1 MSKELRFD
9 GRVAIITGAG
19 NGLGKSHALLLAS
32 RGARVVVNDL
42 GGSHRGEGKSSAAA
56 DAVVAEIKA
65 AGGEAVANYDSVE
78 DGDKIVQSALDHFGR
93 LDILVNNAGIL
104 RDTSF
109 LKMSEA
115 DWDLIYRVHVAG
127 VFKTTHAA
135 WGHMRDREFGRIVM
149 TSSAAGIYGNFG
161 QANYS
166 MAKLGVVGLAQTLA
180 IEGRK
185 KNVLVNTIAPIAG
198 SRMTETVLPPD
209 LLEALKPEYVSPLVA
224 YLCHEGC
231 EETGGLFEVGGGFVG
246 KLRWERTQGKSFRL
260 SRRMTPEHVAGAW
273 KEISDFRKSTHPTDI
288 NSAMAAVMENLGT
301 ARGKGG
307 NEFIDVDE
315 ALGYEFPESTESYSE
330 KDLALY
336 ALAIGA
342 ARDALDEGE
351 LRVVYEGHTQGF
363 VAFPTF
369 GVIPALNAM
378 MKAGQ
383 APGMNYG
390 FERILHGEQYLEL
403 KRPLPSSGTL
413 THKARIKDIF
423 DKGKNAV
430 VVTEVRSF
438 DGAGQEI
445 LRNEITAVIRGA
457 GGWGGDRGASTD
469 QALLPDRAPDASITE
484 KTHENQA
491 LLYRLTGD
499 INPLH
504 VDPSFAGAMGFQR
517 PILHGLCTYGFSAR
531 HVIKAFARNDPR
543 YLRSIKGRFSDSVF
557 PGETLVTELWK
568 ESDARILFR
577 TKVVERDVV
586 VISGGVAELFSEL
599 PSTGA
604 AAPAAAPAATPTQP
618 EATTRNSF
626 LVLQNYIEKNPDL
639 ARKIQTV
646 FQFKI
651 SNPEASWVIDLK
663 QGKVY
668 EGVDPKADTTLE
680 IADEDYLAMASG
692 KANPMALFSGGKLK
706 ISGNVM
712 ASQKLS
718 FMQKMDREAALRDA
732 IAAGKLGGV
741 AAPAGSAAPTAPAAP
756 AKPKQ
761 TKAPELFRKV
771 SERLAQNPA
780 LAGEL
785 GGTIRFRVK
794 DPDSVWQIDTSGA
807 VKEGDGEAVTTITLR
822 EEDLDAMLGGTVSVA
837 TLYQQGKLRVDGEVG
852 PARKLS
858 VLTA

>member
-19 NGLGKSHALLLAS
+19 NGLGRSHALLLAS

-42 GGSHRGEGKSSAAA
+42 GGSHRGEGKSSEAA
-56 DAVVAEIKA
+56 DRVVEEIKA

-78 DGDKIVQSALDHFGR
+78 DGDKIVQCALDSFGQ

-109 LKMSEA
+109 QKMTAA

-135 WGHMRDREFGRIVM
+135 WGHMRDRDYGRIVM

-166 MAKLGVVGLAQTLA
+166 MAKLGVHGLAQTLA

-209 LLEALKPEYVSPLVA
+209 LIEALKPEYVSPLVA
-224 YLCHEGC
+224 YLCSEGC
-231 EETGGLFEVGGGFVG
+231 TDTGGLFEVGGGFIG

-260 SRRMTPEHVAGAW
+260 SRKLTPEAVADAW
-273 KEISDFRKSTHPTDI
+273 GEITDFRKTTHPSDI
-288 NSAMAAVMENLGT
+288 NSSMAPVMDNLGT
-301 ARGKGG
+301 AKGKGG

-315 ALGYEFPESTESYSE
+315 ALGYEFPESRESYTE

-351 LRVVYEGHTQGF
+351 LRAVYEGHTQGF
-363 VAFPTF
+363 VALPTF

-390 FERILHGEQYLEL
+390 FDRILHGEQHLEL
-403 KRPLPSSGTL
+403 KRLLPSSGTL
-413 THKARIKDIF
+413 THKARIKDIL

-438 DGAGQEI
+438 DGAGNEVM
-445 LRNEITAVIRGA
+445 RNEITAVVRGA
-457 GGWGGDRGASTD
+457 GGWGGDRGPAAE
-469 QALLPDRAPDASITE
+469 QATLPDRAPDATITE
-484 KTHENQA
+484 QTHENQA

-504 VDPSFAGAMGFQR
+504 ADPSFAGAMGFKR

-531 HVIKAFARNDPR
+531 HVIKAFAKNDPR
-543 YLRSIKGRFSDSVF
+543 YLKSIKARFSDSVF
-557 PGETLVTELWK
+557 PGETLRTEIWK
-568 ESDARILFR
+568 ESDTRLLFR

-586 VISGGVAELFSEL
+586 VISGGVVELFSEL
-599 PSTGA
+599 PSA
-604 AAPAAAPAATPTQP
+604 KPAAAPAQAAAAPAQP

-626 LVLQNYIEKNPDL
+626 LVLQHYVEKNPDL
-639 ARKIQTV
+639 ARKVQTV

-651 SNPEASWVIDLK
+651 TNPDASWVIDLK

-668 EGVDPKADTTLE
+668 EGTDPKADTTLE
-680 IADEDYLAMASG
+680 IADADYLAMASG

-718 FMQKMDREAALRDA
+718 FMQKMDRDAALRDA
-732 IAAGKLGGV
+732 IAAGKLGG
-741 AAPAGSAAPTAPAAP
+741 AAPAATATPAAAAAAP
-756 AKPKQ
+756 AKAKEA
-761 TKAPELFRKV
+761 KAPGLFRAIREKF
-771 SERLAQNPA
+771 EKNPG

-785 GGTIRFRVK
+785 GGAVQFKIK
-794 DPDSVWQIDTSGA
+794 GPDSVWFLDGSGA
-807 VKEGDGEAVTTITLR
+807 VKEGTGEAGTTVTLSDD
-822 EEDLDAMLGGTVSVA
+822 DLAALVGGSESVQS
-837 TLYQQGKLRVDGEVG
+837 LYQHGKLRIDGDVG
-852 PARKLS
+852 PARKLA
-858 VLTA
+858 VLRA